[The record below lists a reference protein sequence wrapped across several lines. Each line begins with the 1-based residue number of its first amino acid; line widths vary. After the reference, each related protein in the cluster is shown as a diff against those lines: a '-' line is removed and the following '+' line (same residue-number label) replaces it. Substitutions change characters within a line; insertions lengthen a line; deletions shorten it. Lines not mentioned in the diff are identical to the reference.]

1 MNQLL
6 RTDFYGYAGLFKHL
20 GSARA
25 FATSFL
31 LALALVLAVLSP
43 ARANDP
49 TRLRITGL
57 GGNQHIQLSVNKSII
72 VDLAK
77 NVSEVIV
84 SQPSIAGAIMRN
96 QRRAIIQGV
105 GVGETNVLFLDS
117 SGNRIAVVEVSVTN
131 DSSTLF
137 NAIKRII
144 PSSQIKVDSFGDRIV
159 LSGTARS
166 SDDVAKASAIAAQFA
181 GSPDNVANV
190 ITISGAQ
197 QVMLKVTVAE
207 VSRETVR
214 QLGIDLSGSLSVGN
228 LLTSLVSSLP
238 LGGASGVINSNQ
250 LTTGF
255 NAGGLSLSATLRALE
270 RRGARR
276 TLASPTLTA
285 ISGGTAEFL
294 AGGQYP
300 VPVGVDQGKITF
312 EFKEFGVKLKFTPTV
327 RSNGIIALDIETSVS
342 EPTTEGGFSAGD
354 ITIPAT
360 KERRAK
366 TSVEMV
372 SGATLAI
379 AGLIEDKVRQQFN
392 SLPGIG
398 NIPILGALFRSRDFV
413 RSQTELLILV
423 TPYMAQPGGQPRLP
437 TDNVNFSGDAE
448 AIFLGHMES
457 LYGVG
462 GNGDAGSYK
471 GSIGF
476 VLD

>member
-1 MNQLL
+1 
-6 RTDFYGYAGLFKHL
+6 
-20 GSARA
+20 
-25 FATSFL
+25 
-31 LALALVLAVLSP
+31 
-43 ARANDP
+43 
-49 TRLRITGL
+49 
-57 GGNQHIQLSVNKSII
+57 
-72 VDLAK
+72 
-77 NVSEVIV
+77 
-84 SQPSIAGAIMRN
+84 
-96 QRRAIIQGV
+96 
-105 GVGETNVLFLDS
+105 VLFLDDK
-117 SGNRIAVVEVSVTN
+117 GNRIAVVEVSVIN
-131 DSSTLF
+131 DSSTLSS
-137 NAIKRII
+137 AINRII
-144 PSSQIKVDSFGDRIV
+144 PGSAIKVDSFGDRIV

-166 SDDVAKASAIAAQFA
+166 SDDVAKATAIAAQFA

-228 LLTSLVSSLP
+228 LVTSLVSSLP

-250 LTTGF
+250 FTVGA

-270 RRGARR
+270 RRGAMR

-294 AGGQYP
+294 AGGEYP
-300 VPVGVDQGKITF
+300 VPVGVDQGQITF

-327 RSNGIIALDIETSVS
+327 RSNGIIALDVETSVS

-366 TSVEMV
+366 TSVEMT

-379 AGLIEDKVRQQFN
+379 AGLIEEKVRQQFN

-423 TPYMAQPGGQPRLP
+423 TPYMARPGGQVRLP

-448 AIFLGHMES
+448 AIFLGHMQS